1 MVLLALAA
9 PLFAGDPL
17 AMNPMHRLRPPSAQH
32 WFGTDN
38 LGRDVFAR
46 TVYGARISLL
56 RRRYRWRSARSP
68 AGCCIGLLCGFYR
81 RVDAVVMRLMD
92 GLMAIPS
99 ILLAIALVSLWHG
112 GVPVVILAIVIPEL
126 PRDVR
131 LVRSIVLSVRERPYV
146 EAAIAGGA
154 RTGKIL
160 RRHIL
165 PSTIAP
171 LTVQGTYVCAS
182 AILVE
187 AGLSF
192 LGAGIPPNIPTWG
205 NMIAGSQLYLAIA
218 PWTIFCPRH
227 RAGRAGAGG
236 QPAGRRAARPAR
248 SAPVPPADDGVR
260 AARDVEA
267 LSTQFVS
274 EDGVLRAVDGV
285 ELRPSR
291 PARRSAW
298 SANPAAARAS
308 PRCR

>member
-1 MVLLALAA
+1 MSDLTLPAAAPLRPTPLGRALQRYPTMFVGGGIILVMMILALAA
-9 PLFAGDPL
+9 PLFAGNPL
-17 AMNPMHRLRPPSAQH
+17 AMNPMHRLQPPSALH
-32 WFGTDN
+32 WLGTDS

-46 TVYGARISLL
+46 TVYGARISMFIGLTVAL
-56 RRRYRWRSARSP
+56 GAIA
-68 AGCCIGLLCGFYR
+68 AGLVIGLLSGFYR
-81 RVDAVVMRLMD
+81 WVDAVIMRLMD

-99 ILLAIALVSLWHG
+99 ILLAIALVSLWQG
-112 GVPVVILAIVIPEL
+112 GVPIVVLAILIPEI

-131 LVRSIVLSVRERPYV
+131 LVRSIVLSAREQPYV

-218 PWTIFCPRH
+218 PWTIFAPGIALALLVLAVNMLGDGLRDWLDP
-227 RAGRAGAGG
+227 
-236 QPAGRRAARPAR
+236 QLAR
-248 SAPVPPADDGVR
+248 G
-260 AARDVEA
+260 
-267 LSTQFVS
+267 L
-274 EDGVLRAVDGV
+274 
-285 ELRPSR
+285 
-291 PARRSAW
+291 
-298 SANPAAARAS
+298 
-308 PRCR
+308 

>member
-1 MVLLALAA
+1 MSEATLSAIAVSERPRNLRRFWRRNPTLLIGGGVIAVMVLLALAA
-9 PLFAGDPL
+9 PLFAGNPL
-17 AMNPMHRLRPPSAQH
+17 AMDPMHRLRPPSSLH
-32 WFGTDN
+32 WFGSDN

-46 TVYGARISLL
+46 TVFGARISLL
-56 RRRYRWRSARSP
+56 LGVTVAFGAI
-68 AGCCIGLLCGFYR
+68 AGGLVLGLLCGFYH
-81 RVDAVVMRLMD
+81 RVDAVVMRVMD

-112 GVPVVILAIVIPEL
+112 GVPVVILAILVPEL

-131 LVRSIVLSVRERPYV
+131 LVRSIVLGVRERPYV

-218 PWTIFCPRH
+218 PWTIFCPGIALAVLVLAVNLLGDGLRDLLDP
-227 RAGRAGAGG
+227 RLSR
-236 QPAGRRAARPAR
+236 QP
-248 SAPVPPADDGVR
+248 
-260 AARDVEA
+260 
-267 LSTQFVS
+267 
-274 EDGVLRAVDGV
+274 
-285 ELRPSR
+285 
-291 PARRSAW
+291 
-298 SANPAAARAS
+298 
-308 PRCR
+308 

>member
-1 MVLLALAA
+1 MSDRLSDGISNAVSDAATPPGAARAAPARAGLWRFARRNPTICLGGGIIATMVLLALGA

-17 AMNPMHRLRPPSAQH
+17 VMIPVHRLQPPSAEY

-46 TVYGARISLL
+46 TVYGARASLL
-56 RRRYRWRSARSP
+56 VGLSVAVVSV
-68 AGCCIGLLCGFYR
+68 AGGLIIGLTAGYYR
-81 RVDAVVMRLMD
+81 RFDSVVMRLMD

-99 ILLAIALVSLWHG
+99 ILLAIALVSLTHG
-112 GVPVVILAIVIPEL
+112 GVGIVILAITIPEV
-126 PRDVR
+126 PREVR
-131 LVRSIVLSVRERPYV
+131 LVRAVVLSVREQPFV

-154 RTGKIL
+154 RTVKVL

-205 NMIAGSQLYLAIA
+205 NMIASCRLYLAIA
-218 PWTIFCPRH
+218 PWTIFAPGICLAIVVLAVNLLGDGMRDRLDPR
-227 RAGRAGAGG
+227 
-236 QPAGRRAARPAR
+236 
-248 SAPVPPADDGVR
+248 
-260 AARDVEA
+260 
-267 LSTQFVS
+267 L
-274 EDGVLRAVDGV
+274 
-285 ELRPSR
+285 
-291 PARRSAW
+291 ARRL
-298 SANPAAARAS
+298 
-308 PRCR
+308 

>member
-1 MVLLALAA
+1 MSDIALPQAEPRLPLRRLRFLVWTFRGSPSALLGLALVAAFLLLAAIGPWLVPDPADATGAMHLAQ
-9 PLFAGDPL
+9 
-17 AMNPMHRLRPPSAQH
+17 RLQPPSALH

-46 TVYGARISLL
+46 TVFGARVSLL
-56 RRRYRWRSARSP
+56 IGITVAVGAI
-68 AGCCIGLLCGFYR
+68 AGGMVIGLLCGFYR
-81 RVDAVVMRLMD
+81 RVDAVLMRLMD
-92 GLMAIPS
+92 GLMAIPA
-99 ILLAIALVSLWHG
+99 ILLAIALVSLWQG
-112 GVPVVILAIVIPEL
+112 GVPVVILAILVPEL

-131 LVRSIVLSVRERPYV
+131 LVRSIVVGVRERPFV

-218 PWTIFCPRH
+218 PWTIFCPGIALAVLVLAVNMLGDGLRDWLDP
-227 RAGRAGAGG
+227 RLSR
-236 QPAGRRAARPAR
+236 QP
-248 SAPVPPADDGVR
+248 
-260 AARDVEA
+260 
-267 LSTQFVS
+267 
-274 EDGVLRAVDGV
+274 
-285 ELRPSR
+285 
-291 PARRSAW
+291 
-298 SANPAAARAS
+298 
-308 PRCR
+308 